1 MVYDENKIIEFA
13 NHINDA
19 VKVEPIDAAI
29 SISAGAISIT
39 NETIGKKINV
49 EELVDKIKESI
60 SPEESEEVIVVEL
73 EDSVPRVTA
82 AELQKL
88 ME

>member
-1 MVYDENKIIEFA
+1 M
-13 NHINDA
+13 
-19 VKVEPIDAAI
+19 
-29 SISAGAISIT
+29 
-39 NETIGKKINV
+39 

-82 AELQKL
+82 AELRAIDCGHWRQQPFDPDCRFS
-88 ME
+88 